1 MAAGCDHL
9 EMQDCDP
16 AQAAELVRALCGHL
30 REMTH
35 HLARIERRDVPGPN
49 GNPMRLE
56 AAALRRDI
64 AQAQMHAD
72 QLQRRY
78 LGGGEHIPQRP
89 VEEQSRAMAYPRA
102 R

>member
-1 MAAGCDHL
+1 
-9 EMQDCDP
+9 MQDCDP

-35 HLARIERRDVPGPN
+35 HLARIESRDVPGPN

-64 AQAQMHAD
+64 GQAQMHVD
-72 QLQRRY
+72 RLQRRY
-78 LGGGEHIPQRP
+78 LSHATDSQTDLSARAHARQRD
-89 VEEQSRAMAYPRA
+89 SRTGLAVR

>member
-1 MAAGCDHL
+1 
-9 EMQDCDP
+9 MQDCDP

-78 LGGGEHIPQRP
+78 LSHATDNQAAPNARVPARQRDGRIGLA
-89 VEEQSRAMAYPRA
+89 VRR
-102 R
+102 